1 MLLSIILLIIGFV
14 LLIKGADWLVEGA
27 AGVARKLGI
36 PELIVG
42 LTVVSFGTSAPELLV
57 NITSGLSGQNDLA
70 LGNIIGSNISNTLL
84 VLGVSACVTTLVV
97 KKQTTHKEIPFA
109 ILSSFILFFMAND
122 VLFGSATTNMLSRSD
137 GLILLG
143 FFSIFLYYTASFAFG
158 DKEKDETTTHHTGL
172 ILTGMVVIGAV
183 LLNIGGTMVVSN
195 AVNIATKLGIS
206 QKLIG
211 LTLVAIGTSVPELVT
226 SAIAA
231 TKGKADLAI
240 GNVVGSN
247 IFNIAFVLA
256 ITSII
261 TPLSFNTDLNFDLY
275 IMIGTA
281 MLLFFII
288 HNGHFIKRMLFW
300 SKHHLQYNIVK
311 REGVLMLLLYVAYI
325 VSIVA
330 RG

>member
-1 MLLSIILLIIGFV
+1 MFLSIILLIVGFV

-27 AGVARKLGI
+27 AGIARKFKI

-57 NITSGLSGQNDLA
+57 NITSGLKGQTDLA

-84 VLGVSACVTTLVV
+84 VLGVSACITTLVV

-109 ILSSFILFFMAND
+109 ILSSFMLFFMAND
-122 VLFGSATTNMLSRSD
+122 VLFGSSTTNMLSRSD

-143 FFSIFLYYTASFAFG
+143 FFSIFLYYTATFAFNFNSNET
-158 DKEKDETTTHHTGL
+158 EKDHHSGL
-172 ILTGMVVIGAV
+172 LLLGMIIVGAV
-183 LLNIGGTMVVSN
+183 LLNIGGTMVVNN
-195 AVNIATKLGIS
+195 AINIATKLGIS

-226 SAIAA
+226 SVIAA
-231 TKGKADLAI
+231 SKGKADLAI

-261 TPLSFNTDLNFDLY
+261 TPLEFNVALNSDLY
-275 IMIGTA
+275 LMIGTA
-281 MLLFFII
+281 VLLFFII
-288 HNGHFIKRMLFW
+288 HSGNFVKRLLFW

-311 REGVLMLLLYVAYI
+311 REGILMLVLYGAYI
-325 VSIVA
+325 FTIVV